1 MFVLG
6 ARERIFEGSEVLLRG
21 LGICKAGL
29 CKVKR
34 RLCLLGKMLARSRGK
49 REAVLQLGKMQNR
62 VLLVKRFAGL
72 F

>member
-1 MFVLG
+1 MIVLG

-34 RLCLLGKMLARSRGK
+34 RLALGKMRARSRGK
-49 REAVLQLGKMQNR
+49 REAVLQLGKTQN
-62 VLLVKRFAGL
+62 
-72 F
+72 

>member
-1 MFVLG
+1 MRARNLQSG
-6 ARERIFEGSEVLLRG
+6 ALQG
-21 LGICKAGL
+21 KT
-29 CKVKR
+29 
-34 RLCLLGKMLARSRGK
+34 RLALGKMRARSRGK